1 MCARELYSDTF
12 MPIIDDFYPGFVV
25 ESKGVEEENSCV
37 SNDLICSIQEE
48 RKIKNK
54 MCGQQ
59 AKAQWRTNVLS
70 E

>member
-1 MCARELYSDTF
+1 MRTRIVFGHVHANHRR
-12 MPIIDDFYPGFVV
+12 PGFVV